1 MADKLAADLDEIQE
15 ERPQPPEAPGIPFPP
30 WGRALPHLP

>member
-1 MADKLAADLDEIQE
+1 MADKLAADLGEIQE
-15 ERPQPPEAPGIPFPP
+15 DRPQPEAPGIPFPP